1 MKAKYFRYLFH
12 KVPEGICYSG
22 SIRNQMG
29 EEMED
34 LCFLY
39 LAGGTTC
46 TEKGTSYA
54 SENNEYQL
62 LILGDYAPAAI
73 QRACLAAR
81 TCKVVEAMIPD
92 GVEEERV
99 MPKLLQAGVERVRV
113 VREEVKLQLCRELLQ
128 ITPIPSGQNDT
139 LAFYHADA
147 KGTPE
152 TEECLISIKPTV
164 EGMEC
169 LAKADHD
176 KLTCEMRCLLYNDFT
191 LCKRHNQKGCGQF
204 LDGHLLFAS
213 AKNEEEGSANKET
226 VLGLLRQHRKR
237 IRIAGMAEGNL
248 SECEIKELQQ
258 IGEHGFARYLVGTK
272 QTSAEVVK
280 AFQEGDPHRHFFV
293 AGAESGLCISG
304 YYVPRMA
311 EPAILKSL

>member
-54 SENNEYQL
+54 SETNEYQL

-73 QRACLAAR
+73 QRACRAAR
-81 TCKVVEAMIPD
+81 ACKVMEAMIPD
-92 GVEEERV
+92 GEEEEKV
-99 MPKLLQAGVERVRV
+99 TSMLLQAGVERVRV

-128 ITPIPSGQNDT
+128 ITPVFTGQRYT

-147 KGTPE
+147 KGTPD
-152 TEECLISIKPTV
+152 TEECLISIKPTA

-169 LAKADHD
+169 MAKADHD

-191 LCKRHNQKGCGQF
+191 LCKRHNQKGCEQF

-213 AKNEEEGSANKET
+213 AMANEEGSENRES
-226 VLGLLRQHRKR
+226 VLELLRQHRKR
-237 IRIAGMAEGNL
+237 IRIVGMAEDAL
-248 SECEIKELQQ
+248 SDCGIRELEK
-258 IGEHGFARYLVGTK
+258 IGEHGYTRYLVGTK
-272 QTSAEVVK
+272 QMPAEVVK
-280 AFQEGDPHRHFFV
+280 AFSVGDPHRHFH
-293 AGAESGLCISG
+293 ATGAESGLCISG